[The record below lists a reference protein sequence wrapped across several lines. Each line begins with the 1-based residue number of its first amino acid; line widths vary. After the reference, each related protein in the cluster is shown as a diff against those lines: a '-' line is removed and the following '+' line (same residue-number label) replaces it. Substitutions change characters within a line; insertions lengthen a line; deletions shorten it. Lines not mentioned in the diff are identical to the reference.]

1 MSSDDDFEPRL
12 GKLRAGGGRAE
23 RPFRNQVL
31 RAAVLAGG
39 SARGR
44 GYRRSAFQGGRI
56 GRGAGI
62 GRLLAQRDR
71 WASYRQRRVVIK
83 TRLVRLAGKSL
94 KAAQLHLRYIQRDGV
109 TRECLP
115 GELYDA
121 AQDRADGKAFLDRS
135 HGDRHQ
141 FRFIVA
147 AEDAAAYD
155 DLKDFTRRL
164 MRQMEKDLGTRLD
177 WVAVDHFNTGHP
189 HTHVVLR
196 GHDEQGQDLVIAR
209 DYIARGLRER
219 AQEIVTLDLGPRT
232 DLEIEDRLRQ
242 EVEQERFTSLDRALL
257 RDAGEKREVSIGIPL
272 GSDHARFRQT
282 LQAGRL
288 QMLQRLGLA
297 EETRPGRWRLHPELE
312 PTLRRM
318 GERGDIIKAMHQV
331 MRETGVVRAAR
342 DYAIYDP
349 AAAQAK
355 SVIGRVLRLGIS
367 DEINDRHFMI
377 VDGVDGRA
385 HYVALGRRNST
396 EPMAERCIVAV
407 AGKPTGARPA
417 DRTVAE
423 IAAIHDGRYS
433 AEIHRQHDP
442 GAGADFI
449 QSHIRRLEAIRRAT
463 GAVSRET
470 DGTWSIPA
478 DHLEQAASYEAQRTT
493 DSPVKVTT
501 LSHLP
506 LDRLVGA
513 QAATWLDRTLI
524 DEAAASCADRGFG
537 REVQEAQQRRR
548 QWLIAQ
554 DLADA
559 QQGRIVYRAGLLSV
573 LRRRE
578 LIRMASQ
585 LSDELGL
592 PYAAAEA
599 GQRIAGRY
607 QRRLDLVSG
616 RFALI
621 ANSREFTLVPWRPT
635 MEAGLG
641 RQISGHLRGDTFTW
655 TPSRSRTPGLS

>member
-1 MSSDDDFEPRL
+1 MSGDDDFEPRL
-12 GKLRAGGGRAE
+12 GKLRAGGSRAE
-23 RPFRNQVL
+23 KPFRNQVL
-31 RAAVLAGG
+31 RASALAGG

-44 GYRRSAFQGGRI
+44 SHRRGRFQGGRI

-83 TRLVRLAGKSL
+83 TRLVRLTGKSL

-109 TRECLP
+109 TRAGLP

-121 AQDRADGKAFLDRS
+121 SGDHADGKAFLARS

-141 FRFIVA
+141 FRFVLA
-147 AEDAAAYD
+147 AEDATAYA
-155 DLKDFTRRL
+155 DLQDVTRRL
-164 MRQMEKDLGTRLD
+164 MRQMEQDLGTRLD

-189 HTHVVLR
+189 HSHIVLR
-196 GHDEQGQDLVIAR
+196 GRDERDADLVIAR

-257 RDAGEKREVSIGIPL
+257 RDAGEGRAVSIGIPP

-288 QMLQRLGLA
+288 QRLQRLGLA
-297 EETRPGRWRLHPELE
+297 DEVRPGQWRLAVGLE

-318 GERGDIIKAMHQV
+318 GERGDIIKAMHQA

-355 SVIGRVLRLGIS
+355 PVIGRILRLGIS

-377 VDGVDGRA
+377 VDGIDGRA
-385 HYVALGRRNST
+385 HYVALGRRDKT
-396 EPMAERCIVAV
+396 EPMAERSIVAV
-407 AGKPTGARPA
+407 AAKPAGARPV

-423 IAAIHDGRYS
+423 IAAVYDGRYS

-463 GAVSRET
+463 GAVSRAT

-478 DHLEQAASYEAQRTT
+478 DHLEQATGYEAQRST
-493 DSPVKVTT
+493 DSPVKVTI
-501 LSHLP
+501 LSPLP

-513 QAATWLDRTLI
+513 EAATWLDRTLV
-524 DEAAASCADRGFG
+524 DEAAASIADSGFG

-548 QWLIAQ
+548 QWLIVQ
-554 DLADA
+554 GLADT
-559 QQGRIVYRAGLLSV
+559 QQGRIVYSAGLLNV

-578 LIRMASQ
+578 LIRMAGQ
-585 LSDELGL
+585 LSGELGL

-621 ANSREFTLVPWRPT
+621 ANSREFTLVPWQPA

-641 RQISGHLRGDTFTW
+641 RQVSGRLRGDTFTW
-655 TPSRSRTPGLS
+655 APPRSRTLGLS